1 MASEDQSW
9 SGSEGQ
15 FICSGRA
22 EEGSVHQGLRHV
34 SVRKKVFLTDLTAC
48 HRSFAIED
56 LVRNVCVSKQG
67 DIRFHSDVT
76 AGVMA
81 QEEEVVTGPAP
92 TVDVKANVRG
102 DMIPMA
108 TEAPG
113 KKCSSVKGVL

>member
-1 MASEDQSW
+1 M
-9 SGSEGQ
+9 
-15 FICSGRA
+15 
-22 EEGSVHQGLRHV
+22 
-34 SVRKKVFLTDLTAC
+34 K
-48 HRSFAIED
+48 
-56 LVRNVCVSKQG
+56 NVCFSKQG
-67 DIRFHSDVT
+67 DIWFYSDVT

-113 KKCSSVKGVL
+113 KKQSSVKIHYRPNDWLMGKQVHVAVSQSVCDLVPTDSS